1 MSYDPNFPAAGVLIE
16 SAAFRQQFQAL
27 KALIDAVG
35 SVSSAVVTGTTT
47 LLPGSAAQATVLLQG
62 GVLKFT
68 FGVPSGAQ
76 GIPGGYRG
84 RWPALCPGGG
94 GQCDHAACGQLGH
107 GVGLL

>member
-1 MSYDPNFPAAGVLIE
+1 MPFDPAWPQNGQNIDADRFRGQFAG
-16 SAAFRQQFQAL
+16 
-27 KALIDAVG
+27 LIDLINQASSITSVVVDAVN
-35 SVSSAVVTGTTT
+35 TLPPGT
-47 LLPGSAAQATVLLQG
+47 PATVSVNVVG
-62 GVLKFT
+62 TVLHFT
-68 FGVPSGAQ
+68 FGVPVGAQ